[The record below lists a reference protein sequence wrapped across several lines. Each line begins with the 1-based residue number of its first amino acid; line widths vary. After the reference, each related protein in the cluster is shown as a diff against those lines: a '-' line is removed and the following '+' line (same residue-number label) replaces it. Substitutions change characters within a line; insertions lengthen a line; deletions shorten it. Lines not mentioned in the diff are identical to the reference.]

1 MTPRFSPITTE
12 RMELPITTERMELPL
27 TEMEKACGEIDLGEG
42 E

>member
-1 MTPRFSPITTE
+1 MTPRFSPITNK
-12 RMELPITTERMELPL
+12 RMELPL